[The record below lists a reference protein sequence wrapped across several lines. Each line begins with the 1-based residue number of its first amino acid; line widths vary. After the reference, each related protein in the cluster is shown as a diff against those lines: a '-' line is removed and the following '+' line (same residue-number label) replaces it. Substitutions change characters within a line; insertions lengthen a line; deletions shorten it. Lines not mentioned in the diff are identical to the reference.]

1 MLTRTL
7 VGIAFAVV
15 YLLFLLAVP
24 PQFLALA
31 LACVVARASFELL
44 RATKAATHRHMYVI
58 TACTAAAIPLGYV
71 FDCGSLVIW
80 GCMLALMVGLFFT
93 AVRYYDCGDDTVNYE
108 QVFTCMFGGLLI
120 PVCLSSLVQLRM
132 MENGHFLVLLPVIC
146 ASITDV
152 GAYFVGMF
160 LGKHRGVTRVSPN
173 KSLEGYV
180 GGIVV
185 GCLVMMLYAL
195 VLRQWAGID
204 ASMPLLALYGLV
216 GCAVTELGDLAFSL
230 IKRQHGV
237 KDYGHLMPGHGGM
250 MDRFD
255 STVFAAPTIL
265 LLVEL
270 FPAF

>member
-1 MLTRTL
+1 MKKQNLGIGLLLMGLLLFAPAGTL
-7 VGIAFAVV
+7 VYPEGWRFMAILFVPMILAGFVMIAKCPALLRKRLNMKEKLGEQKQVILMSCLMFLFGFAAAGLSFRFGFM
-15 YLLFLLAVP
+15 LLPEWVSWAACAAFLLAY
-24 PQFLALA
+24 A
-31 LACVVARASFELL
+31 
-44 RATKAATHRHMYVI
+44 
-58 TACTAAAIPLGYV
+58 
-71 FDCGSLVIW
+71 
-80 GCMLALMVGLFFT
+80 
-93 AVRYYDCGDDTVNYE
+93 
-108 QVFTCMFGGLLI
+108 
-120 PVCLSSLVQLRM
+120 
-132 MENGHFLVLLPVIC
+132 
-146 ASITDV
+146 
-152 GAYFVGMF
+152 
-160 LGKHRGVTRVSPN
+160 
-173 KSLEGYV
+173 
-180 GGIVV
+180 
-185 GCLVMMLYAL
+185 LYAL